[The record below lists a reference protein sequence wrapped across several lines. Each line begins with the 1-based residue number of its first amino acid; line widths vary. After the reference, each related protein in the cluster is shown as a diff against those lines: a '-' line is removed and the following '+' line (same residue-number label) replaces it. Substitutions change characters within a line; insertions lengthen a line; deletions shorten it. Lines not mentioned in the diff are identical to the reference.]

1 MIEIHF
7 KNGSV
12 IEAIETKH
20 LEYMIATNKD
30 EVLANMSFISNNSY
44 ELYTEYIRKL
54 KNESE

>member
-1 MIEIHF
+1 MAEIHF

-30 EVLANMSFISNNSY
+30 EVLANMSFLSDNSY